1 MAPERE
7 SVVVAETVPV
17 DPTVAGSASYE
28 LRGVRKEYGRG
39 NSTVAALRDVD
50 LTIPRGKVVAVVG
63 PSGSG
68 KSTLLQL
75 LGALDRPTS
84 GQVLCNGRD
93 LATMSDGQLS
103 TLRRETIG
111 FIFQQFNLIPT
122 LNAQANVE
130 VALAPAGVRGSARAQ
145 RARALL
151 ETVGLAHRAD
161 HLPTQLSGGEQ
172 QRVAIARALANRP
185 SVLLADEPTG
195 NLDSA
200 TGDEILTVLQDL
212 CRRDGHT
219 VIVVTHDPAI
229 AGSADVTIRIKD
241 GRVAGS

>member
-1 MAPERE
+1 MAMVTSGQAP
-7 SVVVAETVPV
+7 
-17 DPTVAGSASYE
+17 AGASSEVQEAYA
-28 LRGVRKEYGRG
+28 LRGVHKEYGRG
-39 NSTVAALRDVD
+39 DGAVKALRDVD
-50 LTIPRGKVVAVVG
+50 LIIPKGKFVAIAG

-75 LGALDRPTS
+75 LGALDRPST

-93 LATMSDGQLS
+93 LASMSDGELS
-103 TLRRETIG
+103 SLRRETIG

-122 LNAQANVE
+122 LTAQANVE
-130 VALAPAGVRGSARAQ
+130 VALAPSGVRGRERTARA
-145 RARALL
+145 RSLL
-151 ETVGLAHRAD
+151 ETVGLSHRGD

-200 TGDEILTVLQDL
+200 TGAEILAVLREL
-212 CRRDGHT
+212 NSREGHT
-219 VIVVTHDPAI
+219 VIVVTHDAAI
-229 AGSADVTIRIKD
+229 AESADTVVRIRD
-241 GRVAGS
+241 GRVISG

>member
-1 MAPERE
+1 MT
-7 SVVVAETVPV
+7 VATETVPT
-17 DPTVAGSASYE
+17 DSTVGNAASYE

-39 NSTVAALRDVD
+39 TSTVAALRDVD
-50 LTIPRGKVVAVVG
+50 LTIPRGKVVAIVG

-75 LGALDRPTS
+75 LGALDRPTG

-93 LATMSDGQLS
+93 LAKMSDGELS

-122 LNAQANVE
+122 LTAQANVE
-130 VALAPAGVRGSARAQ
+130 VALAPSGVRGSAGTARAH
-145 RARALL
+145 ALL
-151 ETVGLAHRAD
+151 EAVGLAHRPD

-172 QRVAIARALANRP
+172 QRVAIARALANHP

-200 TGDEILTVLQDL
+200 TGDEILTLLNDL
-212 CRRDGHT
+212 SRRDGHT

-229 AGSADVTIRIKD
+229 ADTADVTIRIKD
-241 GRVAGS
+241 GRVVGS